1 MLKRHNFVVSAW
13 GPAKEEGS
21 SYSEGSRAQLGV
33 MITNKDNHLVSFP
46 IKAKVSY
53 NV

>member
-13 GPAKEEGS
+13 GHAKEEGS
-21 SYSEGSRAQLGV
+21 SYSCSRAQLAV
-33 MITNKDNHLVSFP
+33 TITNKDNHLVSFP